1 MPDNFN
7 DVTDAFAG
15 WLQALAGTR
24 TGGSFVAG
32 RWVAGTQAVLSFS
45 AVVQNATAE
54 DLLVLE
60 EGNRTSE
67 GLKLHTTTKLYP
79 VSDGTYKDQI
89 SYDSETWT
97 VYSVADRKIGGYY
110 KVIATKDD

>member
-1 MPDNFN
+1 MPENFN

-15 WLQALAGTR
+15 WLQALTGTR
-24 TGGSFVAG
+24 TSGSYVLG
-32 RWVAGTQAVLSFS
+32 RWADGTPVALSLD

-67 GLKLHTTTKLYP
+67 ALKLHTTTKLYP
-79 VSDGTYKDQI
+79 VSGGAYKDQI
-89 SYDSETWT
+89 TYDGVTWT

-110 KVIATKDD
+110 KAIAIKDD